1 MGKVLAGRSA
11 VVTGSTSGIGLAIA
25 RAFAAEGANV
35 MLNGLGEAAAIE
47 KLRAEIAK
55 SGVEVVYHPADVG
68 KPDEVEAMMASAL
81 KRFGAIDILI
91 NNPVTRHYAP
101 VEAFP
106 VDKWDRA
113 LAVNLSAAFHTIRL
127 ALPAMKA
134 RNWGRIIN
142 MASIHATNLVKD
154 RIDYMTTKAAIV
166 GLTRAVALE
175 CATTGVTCNAIAPG
189 WVLTPHADGQIA
201 RQMAEKK
208 QTREQA
214 IRELV
219 DIRQPSRRPI
229 MPAEVAALGVFLCGD
244 GAANIS
250 GGLLPI
256 DGAWATT

>member
-1 MGKVLAGRSA
+1 MALKGKTVL
-11 VVTGSTSGIGLAIA
+11 VTGASGGIGEAFA
-25 RAFAAEGANV
+25 RAFAAEGCNIV
-35 MLNGLGEAAAIE
+35 FNGLGEPATIE
-47 KLRAEIAK
+47 KLRADIGR

-68 KPDEVEAMMASAL
+68 KPDEVEAMMGMAL
-81 KRFGAIDILI
+81 KRFGVVDILI
-91 NNPVTRHYAP
+91 NNAVTRHYAP

-134 RNWGRIIN
+134 RNWGRIVN
-142 MASIHATNLVKD
+142 MASIHATKLVRD

-175 CATTGVTCNAIAPG
+175 CATTGVTCNAISPG
-189 WVLTPHADGQIA
+189 WVLTPHAEGQIA

-208 QTREQA
+208 QTRDEA
-214 IRELV
+214 VRELV
-219 DIRQPSRRPI
+219 DLRQPSRRPI

-250 GGLLPI
+250 GAALPI
-256 DGAWATT
+256 DGAWATS

>member
-1 MGKVLAGRSA
+1 MALKGKTVL
-11 VVTGSTSGIGLAIA
+11 VTGASGGIGEAFA
-25 RAFAAEGANV
+25 RAFAAEGCNIV
-35 MLNGLGEAAAIE
+35 FNDLGEPAATE
-47 KLRAEIAK
+47 KLRAELAT
-55 SGVEVVYHPADVG
+55 SGVEVVYHQGDVG
-68 KPDEVEAMMASAL
+68 KPSEVEAMIGAAL

-91 NNPVTRHYAP
+91 NNAVTRHYAP
-101 VEAFP
+101 VEDFP
-106 VDKWDRA
+106 VEKWDLA

-127 ALPAMKA
+127 ALPAMKK

-189 WVLTPHADGQIA
+189 WVLTPHAEGQIA

-208 QTREQA
+208 QTREEA

-229 MPAEVAALGVFLCGD
+229 MPSEVAALGVFLCSD
-244 GAANIS
+244 AAANIS
-250 GGLLPI
+250 GVSLPI

>member
-1 MGKVLAGRSA
+1 MGLRGKTVL
-11 VVTGSTSGIGLAIA
+11 VTGASGGIGESFA
-25 RAFAAEGANV
+25 REFAAEGCNIV
-35 MLNGLGEAAAIE
+35 FNGLGDPAAIE
-47 KLRAEIAK
+47 KLRSEIATQNK
-55 SGVEVVYHPADVG
+55 VEVVYNPADVG
-68 KPDEVEAMMASAL
+68 KPAEVEAMIASAL

-91 NNPVTRHYAP
+91 NNAVTRHYAP

-106 VDKWDRA
+106 VDKWDLA

-127 ALPAMKA
+127 ALPEMKK

-189 WVLTPHADGQIA
+189 WVLTPHAEGQIG

-229 MPAEVAALGVFLCGD
+229 MPSEVAALGVFLCGE
-244 GAANIS
+244 GAGNIS

>member
-1 MGKVLAGRSA
+1 MALKGKTAL
-11 VVTGSTSGIGLAIA
+11 VTGATGGIGEAFA
-25 RAFAAEGANV
+25 RAFAAEGCNIV
-35 MLNGLGEAAAIE
+35 FNGLGNPPDIE
-47 KLRAEIAK
+47 TLRAEIGR
-55 SGVEVVYHPADVG
+55 SGVEVIYHPADVG
-68 KPDEVEAMMASAL
+68 NPAEVEAMIGVAL

-91 NNPVTRHYAP
+91 NNAVTRHYAP

-113 LAVNLSAAFHTIRL
+113 LAVNLSAAFHTVRL
-127 ALPAMKA
+127 ALPEMKK

-166 GLTRAVALE
+166 GLTKAVGLE

-189 WVLTPHADGQIA
+189 WVLTPHAEGQIS

-208 QTREQA
+208 QTRDEA

-244 GAANIS
+244 AAANICGAS
-250 GGLLPI
+250 LPI